1 MLAIN
6 KERDSMK
13 KNTVKLYVLE
23 LLLMIILFIALLVSN
38 KINYMI
44 LALILFVYSIVVG
57 LNFKREKILSTYKK
71 QVDFLMVGFALIY
84 LGIFYLLGLFIYNFS
99 ASPILLGFKSL
110 YRYIIPLM
118 VIIFSTEVIRFS
130 LLSQDAKVRFF
141 KFNVD
146 LAKPITF
153 INMVLVDLVIYSGVY
168 DITNFNEFLTVVG
181 FIFFASVSCNLFYN
195 YVSTRYGKLGIIVY
209 RLITV
214 LYVYFIPVIPNMYI
228 YFRSFLRMIYPY
240 LLYLILEHTYSKTD
254 FVVSYNDKKKNILSI
269 TGLIIIMA
277 LITMLISC
285 QFKYGILVIG
295 SDSMTGAINKGDA
308 VIFESY
314 DNQTIKKD
322 QVIIFDKGSI
332 RLVHR
337 VIDIKNV
344 NGQLRYYTKGDA
356 NKEIDAGYVT
366 YKDIIGISKFRI
378 VYIGYPT
385 IWVKEL
391 FS

>member
-1 MLAIN
+1 
-6 KERDSMK
+6 MK
-13 KNTVKLYVLE
+13 KNIVKLYILE

-38 KINYMI
+38 KINYII

-57 LNFKREKILSTYKK
+57 LNFKKKKILSTYKE
-71 QVDFLMVGFALIY
+71 QVNFLMIGFALIY

-99 ASPILLGFKSL
+99 ASPILFGFKSL
-110 YRYIIPLM
+110 YRYIIPLI

-130 LLSQDAKVRFF
+130 LLSQDAKIRIF
-141 KFNVD
+141 KVNID
-146 LAKPITF
+146 LTKVITF
-153 INMVLVDLVIYSGVY
+153 INMVFVDLVIYSGIY
-168 DITNFNEFLTVVG
+168 DITNFSEFLTVVG
-181 FIFFASVSCNLFYN
+181 FILFASVSCNLFYN
-195 YVSTRYGKLGIIVY
+195 YISTRYGKSGIIAY

-214 LYVYFIPVIPNMYI
+214 LYVYLIPVIPNMYI

-254 FVVSYNDKKKNILSI
+254 FAVSYNDRKKNILSI
-269 TGLIIIMA
+269 TGLIVIMA

-285 QFKYGILVIG
+285 QFRYGILVIG
-295 SDSMTGAINKGDA
+295 SESMTGAINKGDA
-308 VIFESY
+308 VVFESY
-314 DNQTIKKD
+314 DNQTIEKD
-322 QVIIFDKGSI
+322 QVIIFDKGTI

-356 NKEIDAGYVT
+356 NKEIDTGYVT
-366 YKDIIGISKFRI
+366 KKDIIGITKFRV